1 MGAGGS
7 AEAMKFSDG
16 LILVGIGILCA
27 GFIIHGWVGNIE
39 LDDEDEEGYVKTAH
53 LLNGD
58 KLTIDIE
65 SITDSE
71 GKIVILQDTV
81 EIERI
86 DFQLSSGEDYSAPTF
101 TSKEYDKYS
110 VEITV
115 SSGSVEADVDI
126 NRTLMLDFIIYPI
139 GAAIL
144 LFGLQKRRNEM
155 DVETID
161 AELELKE

>member
-1 MGAGGS
+1 M
-7 AEAMKFSDG
+7 
-16 LILVGIGILCA
+16 
-27 GFIIHGWVGNIE
+27 
-39 LDDEDEEGYVKTAH
+39 
-53 LLNGD
+53 NGD

-86 DFQLSSGEDYSAPTF
+86 DFQLSSGEDYSVPTF

-126 NRTLMLDFIIYPI
+126 NRTLMLDFIIYPV

>member
-7 AEAMKFSDG
+7 AEPMKISDV

-53 LLNGD
+53 ILNGD

-144 LFGLQKRRNEM
+144 LFGLQKRRNEI